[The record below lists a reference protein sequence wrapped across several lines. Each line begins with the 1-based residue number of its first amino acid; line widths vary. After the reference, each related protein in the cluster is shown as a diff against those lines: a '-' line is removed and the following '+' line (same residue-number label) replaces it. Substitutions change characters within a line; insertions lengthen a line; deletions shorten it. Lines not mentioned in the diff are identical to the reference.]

1 MLASLYRWSI
11 NISTCMSDILLLLF
25 SGPFIRMKVQGD
37 GLVDKIY
44 TSTRT
49 FVPAFLLPLLGH
61 IMPHTEHKKN
71 RAPI

>member
-1 MLASLYRWSI
+1 MLASLYRRSI
-11 NISTCMSDILLLLF
+11 NISTCMSDIPLLLF

-44 TSTRT
+44 TNTRT
-49 FVPAFLLPLLGH
+49 FVPAFLLPLLLVHLGD
-61 IMPHTEHKKN
+61 KKN